1 MKEKMIING
10 SHYLQNSLQIRCWTP
25 VKKRKQGI
33 LKRLL
38 RDYQKEIDATL
49 AAAVIGIMF
58 VIGMWCFLVQLA
70 EY

>member
-1 MKEKMIING
+1 MKQKMTING
-10 SHYLQNSLQIRCWTP
+10 SHYLQNSFQIRCWTP
-25 VKKRKQGI
+25 ARKRKQGI

-49 AAAVIGIMF
+49 AAGAIGLMF
-58 VIGMWCFLVQLA
+58 VIGIWCFLVQLA

>member
-25 VKKRKQGI
+25 VKKRKQGV

-49 AAAVIGIMF
+49 AAAAIGLMF
-58 VIGMWCFLVQLA
+58 VIGIWCFLVQLA